1 MVVWG
6 VHDRGGQSADL
17 ARWIAK
23 GADLFVRSLLIFGD
37 AMMEWRTRDCCPG
50 VYVYSWFLRIAGDF
64 GQERWL
70 GLR

>member
-23 GADLFVRSLLIFGD
+23 GADLFVRSFVDLWRCDDGVADERLLS
-37 AMMEWRTRDCCPG
+37 RR
-50 VYVYSWFLRIAGDF
+50 VRI
-64 GQERWL
+64 
-70 GLR
+70 